1 MLPDFISMPSTSVK
15 CLSSE
20 VLLPDVVGEYDGED
34 LKFNISKIQKSTMNR
49 GVCPSM
55 CKVCRHPATGYHYDV
70 PSCNGCKT
78 FFRRSILDGRK
89 YSCLKMKKC
98 LSGDDPVDLTRRMCR
113 SCRFE
118 KCVEAGMNP
127 SAIQADVKSSDGEI
141 LKKEIMMK
149 QRSSVEGLGSP
160 QILSSFEDKVN
171 EIIDRLTAMEMKIEP
186 LYKEGLPTGYK
197 DSRILEDVI
206 NSPMILR
213 YDEIPNL
220 EYCPVMDEFTGK
232 LKVSGAGYIHCC
244 YLASI
249 EYSKMFDFVHKIDL
263 ASKMILV
270 KHTTIMCADMM
281 TSFFCYNELKSDKLI
296 HPNGLRCGPPRPRYG
311 DVGAKHQIS
320 MQRTLVTVL
329 RNELNRVEYVLLK
342 AIVLCNPAVSGLPES
357 VQEVI
362 GKEREQYVRTLLTY
376 CLLNYG
382 SIHGPS
388 RFSALLAI
396 MSVLESQQKNAKD
409 FHLLA
414 KATILKDLERYTRIS
429 KLYEQIMES

>member
-1 MLPDFISMPSTSVK
+1 MLPDIISVPSTSVK
-15 CLSSE
+15 RLSSE
-20 VLLPDVVGEYDGED
+20 VLLPEDVGECEELEYR
-34 LKFNISKIQKSTMNR
+34 ITKIQKPMMNR
-49 GVCPSM
+49 GACPSM

-89 YSCLKMKKC
+89 YTCLKMKKC
-98 LSGDDPVDLTRRMCR
+98 LSGNEPVDLTRRMCR

-118 KCVEAGMNP
+118 QCVEAGMNP

-141 LKKEIMMK
+141 LKNEILRK
-149 QRSSVEGLGSP
+149 QKGSVDGLSSPKVL
-160 QILSSFEDKVN
+160 LSFEDKVN
-171 EIIDRLTAMEMKIEP
+171 EIIEKLTSMELKIEP
-186 LYKEGLPTGYK
+186 LYTEGLPPGYK
-197 DSRILEDVI
+197 DNRKLEDVI

-220 EYCPVMDEFTGK
+220 EYCPVIDESTGQIK
-232 LKVSGAGYIHCC
+232 SSGACYIHCC

-249 EYSKMFDFVHKIDL
+249 EYSKMFDFVNKID
-263 ASKMILV
+263 AANKMILV
-270 KHTTIMCADMM
+270 KHATVMCADIM
-281 TSFFCYNELKSDKLI
+281 TSFFSYDRLKSDRLI
-296 HPNGLRCGPPRPRYG
+296 HPNGMLSGPPRPRYG
-311 DVGAKHQIS
+311 EVGAKHQAG

-329 RNELNRVEYVLLK
+329 RNELNRVEYLLLK
-342 AIVLCNPAVSGLPES
+342 AIVLCNPAVSGLTET

-382 SIHGPS
+382 SVHGPS

-396 MSVLESQQKNAKD
+396 MSVLESQQRNAKD

-414 KATILKDLERYTRIS
+414 KATVLKDLVRYTRVS
-429 KLYEQIMES
+429 QLYEQIMES

>member
-1 MLPDFISMPSTSVK
+1 MLPDFLSVPSTSGK

-20 VLLPDVVGEYDGED
+20 VLLPDVVGECEELNY
-34 LKFNISKIQKSTMNR
+34 KISKIQKPVMNR
-49 GVCPSM
+49 GLCPSM

-98 LSGDDPVDLTRRMCR
+98 LSGEEPVDLTRRMCR

-141 LKKEIMMK
+141 LKKEILMK
-149 QRSSVEGLGSP
+149 QKTSVEGLSTP

-171 EIIDRLTAMEMKIEP
+171 DVIEKLTLMELKIEP
-186 LYKEGLPTGYK
+186 LYTEGLPPGYK
-197 DSRILEDVI
+197 DIRKFEDILSSR
-206 NSPMILR
+206 MTLR

-220 EYCPVMDEFTGK
+220 EYCPVIDESTGQIK
-232 LKVSGAGYIHCC
+232 ASGACYVHCC

-249 EYSKMFDFVHKIDL
+249 EYSKMFDFVHEIDL
-263 ASKMILV
+263 ASKVLLV
-270 KHTTIMCADMM
+270 KHATVMCADIM
-281 TSFFCYNELKSDKLI
+281 TAFFAYSQAKSDKLV
-296 HPNGLRCGPPRPRYG
+296 HPNGLFSGPPRPRYG
-311 DVGAKHQIS
+311 EVGAKHQVS

-342 AIVLCNPAVSGLPES
+342 AIVLCNPAVSGLRPS
-357 VQEVI
+357 VQQVI

-382 SIHGPS
+382 SVHGPS

-414 KATILKDLERYTRIS
+414 KATILKNLERYTRIS
-429 KLYEQIMES
+429 NLYEQIMES

>member
-1 MLPDFISMPSTSVK
+1 MLPDFITVPSTSEK

-20 VLLPDVVGEYDGED
+20 VLLPDVVGDYED
-34 LKFNISKIQKSTMNR
+34 LKPNISKLQKPVMNR
-49 GVCPSM
+49 GTCPSV

-98 LSGDDPVDLTRRMCR
+98 LSGDEPVDLTRRMCR

-127 SAIQADVKSSDGEI
+127 SAIQAEVKTTDGEM
-141 LKKEIMMK
+141 LKKEIMLK
-149 QRSSVEGLGSP
+149 QRSSTETLCTP

-171 EIIDRLTAMEMKIEP
+171 EIIDKLTRMELKIEP
-186 LYKEGLPTGYK
+186 LYTEGLPPGYK
-197 DSRILEDVI
+197 DIRKFEEILDG
-206 NSPMILR
+206 PMILR

-220 EYCPVMDEFTGK
+220 EYCPVIDESTGQIK
-232 LKVSGAGYIHCC
+232 ASGACYVHCC

-249 EYSKMFDFVHKIDL
+249 EYSKMFDFIQKIDV
-263 ASKMILV
+263 ASKLILV
-270 KHTTIMCADMM
+270 KHATVMCADMM
-281 TSFFCYNELKSDKLI
+281 TAFFSYSHMKSDRLI
-296 HPNGLRCGPPRPRYG
+296 HPNGMRSGPPRPRYG
-311 DVGAKHQIS
+311 EVGAKHQMS

-342 AIVLCNPAVSGLPES
+342 AIVLCNPAVPGLCDA
-357 VQEVI
+357 VQPVI
-362 GKEREQYVRTLLTY
+362 EKEREQYVRTLLTY
-376 CLLNYG
+376 CLLHYG
-382 SIHGPS
+382 SVHGPS

-396 MSVLESQQKNAKD
+396 MSVLENQQKNAKD

-414 KATILKDLERYTRIS
+414 KATILKNLEKYTRIS

>member
-1 MLPDFISMPSTSVK
+1 MLPDFISVPSTSEK

-20 VLLPDVVGEYDGED
+20 ELLPDVVGECEN
-34 LKFNISKIQKSTMNR
+34 LKYKISKIQKPMMNR
-49 GVCPSM
+49 GLCPSM

-89 YSCLKMKKC
+89 YACLKMKKC
-98 LSGDDPVDLTRRMCR
+98 LSGDEPVDLTKRMCR

-127 SAIQADVKSSDGEI
+127 SAIQADVKSSDGEK
-141 LKKEIMMK
+141 LKKEIMMMQK
-149 QRSSVEGLGSP
+149 SSVETLNSP
-160 QILSSFEDKVN
+160 QVLSSFEDKVN
-171 EIIDRLTAMEMKIEP
+171 EIIDRLTKMELKIEP
-186 LYKEGLPTGYK
+186 LYTEGLPPGYK
-197 DSRILEDVI
+197 DVRKLEDVI

-220 EYCPVMDEFTGK
+220 EYCPTIDETTGQIK
-232 LKVSGAGYIHCC
+232 SSGACYHHCC

-249 EYSKMFDFVHKIDL
+249 EYSKMFDFVHKIDIANKIL
-263 ASKMILV
+263 LV
-270 KHTTIMCADMM
+270 KHATVMCADMM
-281 TSFFCYNELKSDKLI
+281 TSFFSYSRLKSDRLI
-296 HPNGLRCGPPRPRYG
+296 HPNGMFQGPPRLRYG
-311 DVGAKHQIS
+311 EVGAKHQMG
-320 MQRTLVTVL
+320 MQKTLFTVL

-342 AIVLCNPAVSGLPES
+342 AIVLCNPAVSGLSES

-382 SIHGPS
+382 SVHGPS
-388 RFSALLAI
+388 RFSALLGI
-396 MSVLESQQKNAKD
+396 MSVLETQQRNAKD

-429 KLYEQIMES
+429 NLYEQIMES